1 MTVNRPVQILA
12 CTAFAL
18 ALNAAFTWA
27 ALESTATVPPL
38 RAWQAPAALP
48 DEAVST
54 RVALDAQPRAL
65 DAALVQ

>member
-27 ALESTATVPPL
+27 AFESTATIPPL
-38 RAWQAPAALP
+38 RVWQAPASTP
-48 DEAVST
+48 DDAASA
-54 RVALDAQPRAL
+54 RVALDAEPQAL